1 MSETTA
7 DSAPNAVTFGQ
18 YGQHFQKKV
27 VQALLCDPVWA
38 EQVSEVLEASYF
50 DLKYLHFLSDRYLQY
65 ARKYKTYPS
74 LQLLVTIVKDELKQG
89 NDLAL
94 REQVVA
100 YLKGLREAPDMG
112 DLPMV
117 KEKALD
123 FCRRQSLKRA
133 LEKTVDLIE
142 TENYEA
148 IVDTIKRAVSAG
160 TASSLGHDLFED
172 VEARYVGLKRA
183 TIATGLPELDT
194 QKILNGG
201 SGRGELHVMIAPTG
215 VGKSHFLAY
224 IGANA
229 MRQGYNV
236 LYYSFELSEAKVG
249 IRFDSNFTDIDS
261 NDIMTCKDD
270 VAKFYSKAKLG
281 KLKIKYFPTNEPTV
295 QTLRAHVE
303 KLALKG
309 FVPDVI
315 CVDYADIMRSSRQYD
330 LPRMELKLIY
340 EELRAFAAERNV
352 ALWTASQSNK
362 EGSNAEVVDMSNMSE
377 AYAKAFIADF
387 IVTLSRRAGEKASGL
402 GRLYVAKNRNGLD
415 GLVFPVMID
424 TARSKLVICGETT
437 TPDEC
442 QAAADQ
448 DVRQKLKDRFAK
460 FNDGSLNLKK
470 VG

>member
-1 MSETTA
+1 MSETTVVDA
-7 DSAPNAVTFGQ
+7 SPQATFGQ

-27 VQALLCDPVWA
+27 VQALLCDPIWA

-50 DLKYLHFLSDRYLQY
+50 DLKYLHFLSDRYLGY
-65 ARKYKTYPS
+65 AKKYKAYPS
-74 LQLLVTIVKDELKQG
+74 LQMLVTIVKDELKQG
-89 NDLAL
+89 NDVAL
-94 REQVVA
+94 REQVVG

-133 LEKTVDLIE
+133 LENVVDQVE
-142 TENYEA
+142 VGNYEQ
-148 IVDTIKRAVSAG
+148 IVDTIKSAVSAG
-160 TASSLGHDLFED
+160 TASTLGHDLFED
-172 VEARYVGLKRA
+172 VEARYEGLARS
-183 TIATGLPELDT
+183 TIKTGLPELDA

-215 VGKSHFLAY
+215 VGKSHFLSF

-229 MRQGYNV
+229 MRQGLNV
-236 LYYSFELSEAKVG
+236 LYYTFELSEGKVG

-261 NDIMTCKDD
+261 NDILTCKDQ
-270 VAKFYSKAKLG
+270 VSKFYAENKLG
-281 KLKIKYFPTNEPTV
+281 KLKIKYFPTGSCTV
-295 QTLRAHVE
+295 QMLRAHVE

-315 CVDYADIMRSSRQYD
+315 LVDYADIMRSSRQYE
-330 LPRMELKLIY
+330 LPRLELKLIY
-340 EELRAFAAERNV
+340 EELRAFATERNV

-362 EGSNAEVVDMSNMSE
+362 EGSSAEVVDMSNMSE

-415 GLVFPVMID
+415 GLVFPCMID
-424 TARSKLVICGETT
+424 TARSKLVIVGEQT
-437 TPDEC
+437 TPDEA

-460 FNDGSLNLKK
+460 FNDGGLNLKK